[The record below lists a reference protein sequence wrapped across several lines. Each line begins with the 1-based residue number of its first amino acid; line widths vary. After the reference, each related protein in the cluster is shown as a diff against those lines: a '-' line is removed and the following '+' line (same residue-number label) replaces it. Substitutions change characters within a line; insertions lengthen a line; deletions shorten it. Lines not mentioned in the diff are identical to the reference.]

1 MNLYLVQHGQSRPE
15 EEDPERRLTD
25 KGIGEVQKVAKF
37 LSSLKLEVNVVWHSG
52 KPRARQTAELLSEA
66 IGASDRI
73 EQREGLG
80 PKDQVA
86 ATKGALEQS
95 GGDVMVVGHLPFLG
109 KLVALLVTGNDENE
123 IVQFQFGSIV
133 CLEQREGGKW
143 KVAWMIRPALLHDR
157 VGTEKQKS

>member
-1 MNLYLVQHGQSRPE
+1 MNLYLVQHGQSKPE

-52 KPRARQTAELLSEA
+52 KPRARQTAELLAEA

-73 EQREGLG
+73 KQHEGLA
-80 PKDQVA
+80 PKDKVA
-86 ATKGALEQS
+86 PTKKALEQS
-95 GGDVMVVGHLPFLG
+95 SGDVMIVGHLPFLG

-123 IVQFQFGSIV
+123 IVQFQFGSVV
-133 CLEQREGGKW
+133 CLEQRDGGKW
-143 KVAWMIRPALLHDR
+143 KVAWMIRPELLPDR
-157 VGTEKQKS
+157 A